1 MCNRGGPDKMFLM
14 SPDPLYCEWVES
26 VDVKFA
32 LSHMC
37 IILALGFNP
46 VNDVDCILLAWC
58 V

>member
-1 MCNRGGPDKMFLM
+1 MFLM
-14 SPDPLYCEWVES
+14 SPDPLYCELIES

-32 LSHMC
+32 LLHMC

-58 V
+58 IV